1 MKIVVAFDTFKGC
14 VNGYEASEYVASRLT
29 EHGAEA
35 YALPL
40 ADGGEG
46 TARALALLYGGTPV
60 DVETVDAYGAPT
72 EARVYLLPEGVAA
85 VDMASCVG
93 LGAAEG
99 TSRARVMEASSYGLG
114 LLLRR
119 LAETHRPASVLLGA
133 GGSASCDGATGL
145 LAALGARLCFR
156 THTPMRP
163 AGRHLAAVEGLDMS
177 AVAGLPPVTLLCD
190 VRAPL
195 LGPDGAALRF
205 APQKGATPA
214 QTLTLDAGLKRWCRI
229 VARTLG
235 ADPRSLAF
243 EPGMGT
249 AGGIT
254 LAARL
259 LGWQTAD
266 GAAHMTSLLSS
277 RLEGAGLAITGEGRT
292 DLSTLQGKAPY
303 ALMRRAAAMGIPT
316 ALLSGQLT
324 LTPRQLAAAGFAY
337 ARAVSPRPLPASD
350 ISAAATLPRLAAAAI
365 ALLEQ

>member
-119 LAETHRPASVLLGA
+119 LTETHRPASVLLGA

-145 LAALGARLCFR
+145 LAALGVRLRFR

-163 AGRHLAAVEGLDMS
+163 AGRHLAAVEGLEKLGAAKGQADRAAQISGDACHPRRDKHRIRQIRCAADRRTGTSGDGGCIPYVVPM
-177 AVAGLPPVTLLCD
+177 AVGDKNHVRVHLLCPFRTASPGEEGVRQD
-190 VRAPL
+190 FVDAVIQQKAGMAQKLQLHICSTPFSKMGRTAVRASV
-195 LGPDGAALRF
+195 GRF
-205 APQKGATPA
+205 
-214 QTLTLDAGLKRWCRI
+214 
-229 VARTLG
+229 
-235 ADPRSLAF
+235 S
-243 EPGMGT
+243 
-249 AGGIT
+249 
-254 LAARL
+254 
-259 LGWQTAD
+259 
-266 GAAHMTSLLSS
+266 
-277 RLEGAGLAITGEGRT
+277 
-292 DLSTLQGKAPY
+292 
-303 ALMRRAAAMGIPT
+303 
-316 ALLSGQLT
+316 
-324 LTPRQLAAAGFAY
+324 
-337 ARAVSPRPLPASD
+337 
-350 ISAAATLPRLAAAAI
+350 
-365 ALLEQ
+365 